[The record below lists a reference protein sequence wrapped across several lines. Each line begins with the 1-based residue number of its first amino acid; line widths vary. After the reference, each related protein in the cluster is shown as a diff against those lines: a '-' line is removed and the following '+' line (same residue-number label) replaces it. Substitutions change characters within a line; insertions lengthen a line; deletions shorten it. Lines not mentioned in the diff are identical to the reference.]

1 MPGVDDVDSKA
12 DQSAGIRHARPVTTR
27 YARVSFRGDV
37 KHWGSGDQGPGT
49 RIQDET
55 RYQSEHQKRPKK
67 YSSKASVAKDEWKEQ
82 GAELGEET
90 ERELEE
96 KVRGWMK
103 AEKELGMYVV
113 CEGRR
118 LRWRELAG
126 LEEGQTAE
134 VLVELKGGS
143 GQETGQEEQQSVEH
157 SSVRE
162 RPGKVRSESKF
173 DWRNRRADS
182 RRVGEE
188 SGSGWRKEGYWTSR

>member
-1 MPGVDDVDSKA
+1 M
-12 DQSAGIRHARPVTTR
+12 
-27 YARVSFRGDV
+27 
-37 KHWGSGDQGPGT
+37 PGT

-96 KVRGWMK
+96 KVRRWMK

-134 VLVELKGGS
+134 VLVELKVERAGNWPRRAAIRGTLLRPRATWK
-143 GQETGQEEQQSVEH
+143 GEIREQI
-157 SSVRE
+157 
-162 RPGKVRSESKF
+162 
-173 DWRNRRADS
+173 DWRNRL
-182 RRVGEE
+182 RR
-188 SGSGWRKEGYWTSR
+188 WRKEGCWTSW